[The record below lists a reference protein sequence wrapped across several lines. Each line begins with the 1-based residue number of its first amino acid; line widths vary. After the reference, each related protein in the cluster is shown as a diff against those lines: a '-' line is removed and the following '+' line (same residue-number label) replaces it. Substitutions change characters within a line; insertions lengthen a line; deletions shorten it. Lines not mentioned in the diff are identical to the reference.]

1 LKKILLENGFEI
13 IEKFGWYDKTEI
25 ENGREL
31 IMVCKKGAYCA

>member
-1 LKKILLENGFEI
+1 LENGFEI

-31 IMVCKKGAYCA
+31 IMVKRVRISHNRW